1 MAAQTAAPATTAP
14 QPDLRLAALRRF
26 AIAITVFNL
35 LGHFWFGFEQSY
47 AQPLVSLATAYL
59 MELALEWMDAR
70 IHRRVP
76 RFRGGFVKL
85 VNFLLSAHISGLAV
99 AMLVYPNERLLPISF
114 AAAVAIG
121 SKYLLRAPAGNGSR
135 HYFNPSNLGITV
147 TLLCFPWVGIAAP
160 YMFTENLPPTGD
172 WIVPL
177 VIIASGSFLNTR
189 FTKRMPLIATW
200 LGCFAL
206 QAMLRPLLF
215 GTAWGPPLAPMTG
228 VAFILF
234 TFYMVTDPATTPS
247 SARGQVLFGAS
258 VAVAY
263 CALISMHIV
272 FDLFFAL
279 TLVCA
284 GRGVAMWV
292 GHLVAQRSARDVLA
306 GAGAAERAGV

>member
-1 MAAQTAAPATTAP
+1 MAAETHAPA
-14 QPDLRLAALRRF
+14 PDLRLAALRRF

-47 AQPLVSLATAYL
+47 AQPLVSLLTAYS
-59 MELALEWMDAR
+59 MEMLLEWIDAR
-70 IHRRVP
+70 VHRRVP
-76 RFRGGFVKL
+76 RFLGGPVKL

-99 AMLVYPNERLLPISF
+99 AMLLYSNDRLLPVAF

-135 HYFNPSNLGITV
+135 HFFNPSNLGITV

-160 YMFTENLPPTGD
+160 YMFTENLSSVGD
-172 WIVPL
+172 WVVPAI
-177 VIIASGSFLNTR
+177 IIASGSFLNTR
-189 FTKRMPLIATW
+189 FTKRMPLIAAW
-200 LGCFAL
+200 VGCFAL
-206 QAMLRPLLF
+206 QALLRPLIF
-215 GTAWGPPLAPMTG
+215 DTAFGPPLAPMTG

-247 SARGQVLFGAS
+247 SARGQVIFGAS
-258 VAVAY
+258 VALAY
-263 CALISMHIV
+263 CALIAMHIV

-279 TLVCA
+279 TLVCT

-292 GHLVAQRSARDVLA
+292 GHLLAQRSAAQVLA